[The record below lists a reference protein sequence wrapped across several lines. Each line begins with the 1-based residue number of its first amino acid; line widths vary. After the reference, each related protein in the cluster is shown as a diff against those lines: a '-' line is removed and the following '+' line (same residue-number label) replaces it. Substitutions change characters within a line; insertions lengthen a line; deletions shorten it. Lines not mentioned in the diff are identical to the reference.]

1 MKCKKAKILVSASLD
16 GELSRREQIAL
27 QRHLS
32 TCAGCAEEKAK
43 LSALRDAMPLWAD
56 EEPSERLAESFAR
69 RLQQLQ
75 REKPVRRGG
84 PVARWLLGTAAAGA
98 ATALIMV
105 GFLLHG
111 LLVQQV
117 PLPAPTKVVK
127 PPAATEKSAGSQ
139 PAPKA
144 PSTGVSEPA
153 SKPSVTS
160 REPDRV
166 SSPPVRERYPGRRYF
181 ANRPSPHGPRP
192 GKLASRHPTSMAE
205 ARQIVA
211 AKMAAAGIAQD
222 TATTQVTDDLGEA
235 GLAMNE
241 TIERVRGNLQKTVD
255 LIVSAFPAPAD
266 DTLDSNG
273 GSAP

>member
-32 TCAGCAEEKAK
+32 TCAGCAEEKAR
-43 LSALRDAMPLWAD
+43 LSALRDAMSLWAD

-69 RLQQLQ
+69 GLQDLQ
-75 REKPVRRGG
+75 REKLVRRGG
-84 PVARWLLGTAAAGA
+84 PAARWLLGTAAAGA

-117 PLPAPTKVVK
+117 RLPAPTGVVK
-127 PPAATEKSAGSQ
+127 PPAATERPAGSQ
-139 PAPKA
+139 PAPRV
-144 PSTGVSEPA
+144 PQIGVSETA
-153 SKPSVTS
+153 SKPPVTGS
-160 REPDRV
+160 KPGQV
-166 SSPPVRERYPGRRYF
+166 SSPPVRERAPARRYY
-181 ANRPSPHGPRP
+181 ANRPSSHGHRP
-192 GKLASRHPTSMAE
+192 GGLASRHPTSMAE
-205 ARQIVA
+205 AQQIVA

-266 DTLDSNG
+266 DTLNSNG
-273 GSAP
+273 GSAQ